1 MHQDWMKELLDAA
14 VDDGAGGRK
23 VSWKTCRELALR
35 YEVPLREVEAWACR
49 QGICP
54 SRYERST
61 GTLGLE
67 GQARLLSSTAAVV
80 GCGGLGGLIVD
91 LLARSGVGKLVLVD
105 DDVFTDNNLN
115 RQLLS
120 EESLIGSRKVDAAA
134 AHVASVNGAVETVPV
149 AERLTEGNAR
159 SMLFG
164 CDIAMDGLDNNSSR
178 EILRRTCRDL
188 GIPMV
193 HGAIGGFWG
202 QATVLYPEDN
212 APWEATGGTEKGV
225 ETRLGNPPFTPAFI
239 ASIEAAEAIRFLAG
253 VGKPLRDLL
262 WCDLGQHDY
271 FRIRLGDLNT
281 KV

>member
-1 MHQDWMKELLDAA
+1 MPEKWMRDLLDAA
-14 VDDGAGGRK
+14 AENGKGGK
-23 VSWKTCRELALR
+23 TVSWKTCRELAR
-35 YEVPLREVEAWACR
+35 RHEVLPRKVEAWACR

-54 SRYERST
+54 SRYERSI
-61 GTLGLE
+61 GTLGLD
-67 GQARLLSSTAAVV
+67 GQARLLDSAAAVV

-120 EESLIGSRKVDAAA
+120 EEGLIGSRKVDAAA

-149 AERLTEGNAR
+149 AERLTDKNAR
-159 SMLFG
+159 SILSG
-164 CDIAMDGLDNNSSR
+164 CDIAVDGLDNNSSR
-178 EILRRTCRDL
+178 KILRRTCRDL
-188 GIPMV
+188 KIPMV

-212 APWEATGGTEKGV
+212 APWEATGGAERGV
-225 ETRLGNPPFTPAFI
+225 ETSLGNPPFTPAFI
-239 ASIEAAEAIRFLAG
+239 ASIEASEAIRFLAG

-271 FRIRLGDLNT
+271 FRIRLGDMNT
-281 KV
+281 KD

>member
-1 MHQDWMKELLDAA
+1 MHQKWMKKLLNAA
-14 VDDGAGGRK
+14 VDDGAGGK
-23 VSWKTCRELALR
+23 KISWKTCRELALR
-35 YEVPLREVEAWACR
+35 HEVPLREAEAWACR

-67 GQARLLSSTAAVV
+67 GQARLLSATAAVV

-105 DDVFTDNNLN
+105 DDIFTDNNLN

-120 EESLIGSRKVDAAA
+120 EEGLIGSRKVDAAA
-134 AHVASVNGAVETVPV
+134 AHVTSVNGAVETVPL
-149 AERLTEGNAR
+149 AERLTDKNAR
-159 SMLFG
+159 SILSN
-164 CDIAMDGLDNNSSR
+164 CDIAVDGLDNNTSR
-178 EILRRTCRDL
+178 EILRQACRDL
-188 GIPMV
+188 EIPMV

-202 QATVLYPEDN
+202 QATVLYPEDD
-212 APWEATGGTEKGV
+212 APWEATGGAERGV
-225 ETRLGNPPFTPAFI
+225 ETSLGNPPFTPAFI

-271 FRIRLGDLNT
+271 FRIRLGDLNA
-281 KV
+281 KD

>member
-1 MHQDWMKELLDAA
+1 MLQEWMKELLDAA
-14 VDDGAGGRK
+14 VDYGAGDK
-23 VSWKTCRELALR
+23 KISWKTCREVALR
-35 YEVPLREVEAWACR
+35 YGVPLREAEAWSCR

-54 SRYERST
+54 SRYERSK

-91 LLARSGVGKLVLVD
+91 LLARSGVGKLVLID

-134 AHVASVNGAVETVPV
+134 AHVASVNGAIETVPV
-149 AERLTEGNAR
+149 AERLTDENAR
-159 SMLFG
+159 SILSG
-164 CDIAMDGLDNNSSR
+164 CDIAVDGLDNNSSR
-178 EILRRTCRDL
+178 EVLRRTCRDL
-188 GIPMV
+188 EIPMV

-202 QATVLYPEDN
+202 QVTVLYPEDN
-212 APWEATGGTEKGV
+212 APWEVTGGADRGV
-225 ETRLGNPPFTPAFI
+225 ETSLGNPPFTPAFI
-239 ASIEAAEAIRFLAG
+239 ASIEAAEAIRFLAC
-253 VGKPLRDLL
+253 VGEPLRDLL
-262 WCDLGQHDY
+262 WCDLGRHDY

-281 KV
+281 ED